1 MTVCTKEDLN
11 TSELIEKLVNQ
22 RRSFAITSISQKK
35 DSEPNYIALIQ
46 NFKDELREGDFEYS
60 EFTGKWIEDG
70 KYVEKTSLLW
80 ADINERQACKLGNHY
95 KRCSIFYKDVKEI
108 REICTYPFLK
118 GDKEYKSGDIIRTL
132 PINFKIPLNME
143 FVKTIF
149 AERNISNELK
159 DFSLYEKSL
168 INTRIGVAVYKIQL
182 EWMLLT
188 RGELMNRCCFLG
200 HRFIEYFDKIYNE
213 SRDFDTIHQWASK
226 MQTFYDEMN
235 NIIIKE
241 STKRLSGSERKDVF
255 YSYGSTYEGYFNNN
269 QNEIDL
275 YEELIDSL
283 EMTHNVYQSI
293 QEMYCWHVFR
303 SRYIKY

>member
-1 MTVCTKEDLN
+1 MTVYTKEDLK

-118 GDKEYKSGDIIRTL
+118 GDKEYKFGDIIRTL

-159 DFSLYEKSL
+159 DFSDDEKEILS
-168 INTRIGVAVYKIQL
+168 
-182 EWMLLT
+182 
-188 RGELMNRCCFLG
+188 
-200 HRFIEYFDKIYNE
+200 
-213 SRDFDTIHQWASK
+213 
-226 MQTFYDEMN
+226 DEFAE
-235 NIIIKE
+235 K
-241 STKRLSGSERKDVF
+241 
-255 YSYGSTYEGYFNNN
+255 YEGKVLEF
-269 QNEIDL
+269 IDFISDKSVSVEGT
-275 YEELIDSL
+275 YKETWKYIEKDKNSL
-283 EMTHNVYQSI
+283 ERHSNMHLIFKTD
-293 QEMYCWHVFR
+293 
-303 SRYIKY
+303 